1 MKKQIATCLREDMTS
16 HAPLHRHHKLMM
28 GMFGLGNWC
37 FFMPSKHNASQQN
50 YDISLGHPHHTRTLR
65 RASKPNKPR
74 CLQPFKMSTPSDTAT
89 PGTDSVRH
97 HATLPT
103 ASDTRR
109 QIIANSLVLFPNIVR
124 DHITKFP
131 TIPVRATDIFDVCVA
146 NVTRK
151 YGSENEP
158 KFIARLSHAHKEHP
172 AARMLI
178 ASSRAMSTMESALHD
193 LLKESV
199 DGLGVAL
206 DDMLPVREDDT
217 EGTDKPSTLR

>member
-1 MKKQIATCLREDMTS
+1 
-16 HAPLHRHHKLMM
+16 
-28 GMFGLGNWC
+28 
-37 FFMPSKHNASQQN
+37 
-50 YDISLGHPHHTRTLR
+50 
-65 RASKPNKPR
+65 
-74 CLQPFKMSTPSDTAT
+74 MSTPSDTAT

-109 QIIANSLVLFPNIVR
+109 QIIANYLVLFPNIVR

-131 TIPVRATDIFDVCVA
+131 TIPVRATDIFHVCVA

-158 KFIARLSHAHKEHP
+158 KFIAKLSHAHKEHP

-178 ASSRAMSTMESALHD
+178 ASGRAMSTMESALHD

-217 EGTDKPSTLR
+217 EGTDKPQSGFFLHGESAIGAFEVAKEVRQAAMAYDMANETTPPSESEA